1 MSCRTLRLSGLALA
15 IAMASAATSASAAS
29 FNRIHSVSTAD
40 NLPASERNQET
51 SAEIITATAS
61 GDMLVYSDSPR
72 GGIGYIAIEEDGS
85 PRAAG
90 FTALEGEPTAVSA
103 VGEDVVVGVNTS
115 ASFTEPSGFV
125 ALVSGATQQVL
136 GQCDLGGQ
144 PDSVAVSPDQ
154 AWVAVAIE
162 NERDEDLNDGAIPQL
177 PAGDLVLVPMS
188 NGSLDCEGL
197 KRVDLTGLAEIA
209 PSDPEPEFVDFNALG
224 EVVVTLQENNHLVI
238 VDAASGE
245 ISHHFPAGTVDLA
258 QIDTEKDGALSFTD
272 EQKDVLREPDAA
284 QWLDDERFVIA
295 NEGDYQGGARGF
307 SIFHK
312 SGELLFE
319 SGAAFEHEVARAG
332 HYPDKRSGKKGAE
345 PEGLEVGHFGE
356 DSYIFVLS
364 ERGSVIGVYR
374 DTGADPAFVQLLP
387 SGIAPESAVAI
398 PQRNLLVSANEKDLV
413 EDGGPRAHVMFY
425 QLGDNAPAYP
435 QLVSDNDAQGAPI
448 GWGALSGLTA
458 DPQRA
463 GVLYAVNDSFY
474 AGQPR
479 IFTIDANQ
487 HPARITAALEITR
500 DGEPAAAL
508 DLEGVAADGEGG
520 FWVAS
525 EGDADK
531 QVPNA
536 LHHVNAEG
544 AIERTVTLPEA
555 LLEHQTRFG
564 AEGIALHENA
574 LWVAMQRPWQDD
586 PAGHAKLLRFDLS
599 SAEWTAAHYPLEE
612 SARGWVGLSDIEIA
626 NDTLFVVERDN
637 QIGEHA
643 AIKHLYAL
651 DLASIETAHLGSE
664 LPVLEKTL
672 ERDLIADLEAL
683 NGVVTDKVEGF
694 AIDAAGNGYFVTDND
709 GVDDS
714 SGETLWWSIGQVK

>member
-1 MSCRTLRLSGLALA
+1 MPCRTLRLSGLALA
-15 IAMASAATSASAAS
+15 IAMASTAVSASAAS
-29 FNRIHSVSTAD
+29 FNRLLSFSTAD
-40 NLPASERNQET
+40 NLPASEREQET

-61 GDMLVYSDSPR
+61 GEMLIYSDSPR
-72 GGIGYIAIEEDGS
+72 GGIGYIALEEDGS

-115 ASFTEPSGFV
+115 TSFTEPSGFV
-125 ALVSGATQQVL
+125 ALVSGASQQVL
-136 GQCDLGGQ
+136 GRCELGGQ

-162 NERDEDLNDGAIPQL
+162 NERDEDLNDGEIPQL
-177 PAGDLVLVPMS
+177 PAGDLVLVPLS
-188 NGSLDCEGL
+188 EGALDCEGL

-209 PSDPEPEFVDFNALG
+209 PSDPEPEFVDFNAQG

-238 VDAASGE
+238 VDADSGE
-245 ISHHFPAGTVDLA
+245 IRHHFSAGSVDLE
-258 QIDTEKDGALSFTD
+258 QIDTEKDGALTFT
-272 EQKDVLREPDAA
+272 ESQQGVLREPDAA

-332 HYPDKRSGKKGAE
+332 HYPDKRSGKKGGE

-356 DSYIFVLS
+356 DTYIFVLS

-374 DTGADPAFVQLLP
+374 DTGAEPEFMQLLP

-425 QLGDNAPAYP
+425 QLGDDAPAYP
-435 QLVSDNDAQGAPI
+435 QLVSANDAQGAPI
-448 GWGALSGLTA
+448 GWGALSGLSA
-458 DPQRA
+458 DPERA
-463 GVLYAVNDSFY
+463 GILYAVNDSFY
-474 AGQPR
+474 ANQPR
-479 IFTIDANQ
+479 LFTIDASQ
-487 HPARITAALEITR
+487 HPARITAALSITR
-500 DGEPAAAL
+500 DGQPAEAL
-508 DLEGVAADGEGG
+508 DLEGIAVDGEGG

-525 EGDADK
+525 EGDAEK
-531 QVPNA
+531 QVPHA

-544 AIERTVTLPEA
+544 AIARTVALPEA
-555 LLEHQTRFG
+555 LLEHQTRFA
-564 AEGIALHENA
+564 AEGIALHEGA
-574 LWVAMQRPWQDD
+574 LWIAMQRPWQDD
-586 PAGHAKLLRFDLS
+586 PAGHAKLLRFDLAS
-599 SAEWTAAHYPLEE
+599 GEWRAAHYPLETSE
-612 SARGWVGLSDIEIA
+612 RGWVGLSELEIA
-626 NDTLFVVERDN
+626 NGTLYVVERDN
-637 QIGEHA
+637 QIGERA
-643 AIKHLYAL
+643 AIKRLYAL
-651 DLASIETAHLGSE
+651 DLASIETAPLGGE

-672 ERDLIADLEAL
+672 VRDLMEDLAAL

-694 AIDAAGNGYFVTDND
+694 AIDAAGEGFFVTDND

-714 SGETLWWSIGQVK
+714 SGETLWWSIGRME